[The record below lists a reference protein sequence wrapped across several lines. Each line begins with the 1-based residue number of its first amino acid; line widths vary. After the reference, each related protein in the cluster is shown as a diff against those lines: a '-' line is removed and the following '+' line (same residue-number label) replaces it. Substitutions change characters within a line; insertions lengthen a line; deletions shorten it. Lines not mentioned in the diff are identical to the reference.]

1 MALYK
6 FYGDDDDDDY
16 YYYYKRTECWHVG
29 GGELTGTLHVLELQ
43 LAPLP
48 SPPSVDTAESRM
60 V

>member
-6 FYGDDDDDDY
+6 FDGDEADY
-16 YYYYKRTECWHVG
+16 YYYKITGCWHVG